1 MSKITKFL
9 YKNWQKKTI
18 LSTALLPLSLP
29 YILAAKNKQKSIGRD
44 FKPLVVCIGNVTLGG
59 NGKTQ
64 VEIELAK
71 ILQKQY
77 KVAFLSIGYKG
88 SLHGPCMVLQGQ
100 SHSEVGEEALILE
113 KIAPTCVA
121 KNRLEG
127 LDFLQKQ
134 GFEIVLMD
142 DGYQNFKIIKD
153 VNILVVYGDYGFGN
167 KRLIPAGPLR
177 EPLNNALQ
185 RADIVCVVDKSNKDP
200 LKDISQNKALYTN
213 YEISNI
219 EDFDL
224 SKSYLAFSALGFN
237 EKFFNTLK
245 SSGFKLK
252 ETLSFKDHHF
262 YSENDLQKIVE
273 LANKNNLEIVTTT
286 KDYVKLPDAYKS
298 KILEAQASLQKD
310 AMLELADFITQKQ
323 KEKLIR

>member
-9 YKNWQKKTI
+9 YKNWQSKTI

-29 YILAAKNKQKSIGRD
+29 YAIAFKNKQKTKGQA

-88 SLHGPCMVLQGQ
+88 SLHGPCMVIDNQ
-100 SHSEVGEEALILE
+100 SHEEVGEEALILQ

-153 VNILVVYGDYGFGN
+153 VNVLVVYGDYGFGN

-177 EPLNNALQ
+177 EPLKNALN
-185 RADIVCVVDKSNKDP
+185 RADIICVVDKSNKEP
-200 LKDISQNKALYTN
+200 LEDIDQSKALYTN
-213 YEISNI
+213 YEISNL
-219 EDFDL
+219 ESFNL
-224 SKSYLAFSALGFN
+224 QKSYLAFSALGFN

-262 YSENDLQKIVE
+262 YSENDLQKIIE
-273 LANKNNLEIVTTT
+273 LAEKNNLQIVTTS
-286 KDYVKLPDAYKS
+286 KDHIKLPNAYKS

-310 AMLELADFITQKQ
+310 AMLQLADFIAQKQ
-323 KEKLIR
+323 KAKK